1 MFKLWEWV
9 AKPSGVAAMHIVHL
23 VTRLLRAGSEENTI
37 ETCRWQA
44 QAGHRVTVIHGHQVD
59 PWWQNNPVPGVE
71 LVALPQ
77 LIHPLNPAADLRA
90 LRALRVLYRSLRPDV
105 IHTHQSKAGILG
117 RLAASAVPDAVVAH
131 GIHIVPFQGV
141 SRAKRVIYIAA
152 EKLAARRTDVFLGVS
167 EAVGHAYVAAGIAR
181 RGRVHC
187 VRSGMDINRFS
198 DPKPPVDWRL
208 LLRLASNECRPPVAL
223 MLAAFEPRKRH
234 VPMLRAFAKMREKL
248 PDLHLLLAG
257 AGPEEQRVRDE
268 VSALGLDKRVTFCG
282 YRSDP
287 EALLALADL
296 SILTSEREG
305 LPRVVVQSLAAGCP
319 ALVTQVPGIEEILSD
334 GINGVVM
341 ARDDITGLMRQCCG
355 LLADRARLRQLRQ
368 GALRTDVSAWS
379 LAQLGRRSTA
389 LYGLPA
395 RQPTGP
401 QHLELALP

>member
-1 MFKLWEWV
+1 
-9 AKPSGVAAMHIVHL
+9 MHIVHL

-44 QAGHRVTVIHGHQVD
+44 LAGHQVTVIHGHQVD
-59 PWWQNNPVPGVE
+59 SWWRDNPVSGVE

-90 LRALRVLYRSLRPDV
+90 LRALRALYRHLRPDV

-117 RLAASAVPDAVVAH
+117 RLAASAVPEAVVAH

-141 SRAKRVIYIAA
+141 SRAKRMIYIAA

-187 VRSGMDINRFS
+187 VRSGMDINRFC
-198 DPKPPVDWRL
+198 DPKPPLDWRL
-208 LLRLASNECRPPVAL
+208 LLRLGSNDCRPPVAL

-268 VSALGLDKRVTFCG
+268 VSALGLGKRVTFCG
-282 YRSDP
+282 YRTDP

-319 ALVTQVPGIEEILSD
+319 ALVTRVPGIEEILLD
-334 GINGVVM
+334 GINGVVT

-368 GALRTDVSAWS
+368 GALRTDVSAWD
-379 LAQLGRRSTA
+379 LARLGRRSTA

-395 RQPTGP
+395 RQATAPR
-401 QHLELALP
+401 HLQLALP